1 MASKQNNKSKNYSKK
16 TSNKSNITAK
26 KVNKKLSKFTTTT
39 KIICVFLFVL
49 AVFGGVFTTYYL
61 TKDDTFILIGGTE
74 ITLNVGDEYIEQ
86 GVKIIAFGKD
96 ISNEVII
103 TGTVNTNVADE
114 YVLKYTV
121 NNFRFK
127 NYTLYKKITVKEA

>member
-61 TKDDTFILIGGTE
+61 TKDDTFTLIGGTE
-74 ITLNVGDEYIEQ
+74 ITLNIGDEYIEQ

>member
-61 TKDDTFILIGGTE
+61 TKDDAFTLIGGTE
-74 ITLNVGDEYIEQ
+74 ITLSVGDEYIEQ